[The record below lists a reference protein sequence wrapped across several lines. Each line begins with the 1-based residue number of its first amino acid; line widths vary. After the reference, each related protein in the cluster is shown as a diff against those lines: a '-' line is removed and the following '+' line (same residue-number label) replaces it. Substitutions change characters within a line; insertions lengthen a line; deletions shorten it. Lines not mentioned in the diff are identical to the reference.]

1 MARTSEAPG
10 VVELGPLRTA
20 SLEESVKVHFFLE
33 KLIELRE

>member
-1 MARTSEAPG
+1 MRRAGEAAG

-20 SLEESVKVHFFLE
+20 SLEESVKVHLFSE